1 MEFFY
6 AFTTMLVYI
15 ISLVNLKIIKLNFK
29 NIIILALGNYVVI
42 CWSLLFIKPLGV
54 PITLIGMVLY
64 LNRISKEY
72 KKNIML
78 VVATIFIAFISDV
91 ITGITILKIYN
102 ISIDELINNFALYFI
117 LHIVTLIVSFLISR
131 GVWYALNKTALLK
144 INHRFIKLFLI
155 NLCVG
160 LFMIYIIGN
169 IYRFSEKNDLIL
181 ILNLILLI
189 IYFSLVAYIAK
200 IYIKI
205 SNDEIKY
212 KYKEQEMDR
221 LKEYIDMVETTNSD
235 IRKFKHDYL
244 NILATI
250 NHYVDSKD
258 FDGFV
263 KYFNESIMP
272 ESDDIRH
279 KNISFNNLKNIKL
292 SPIKG
297 IISYKIRQAQEL
309 NIEVIVDVMD
319 EIEKVNMNIVDL
331 CRILGILLDNA
342 REEAVMCENK
352 IIGINIIKGKKSK
365 VFVISNTCRSKLP
378 PIYNMIQKGFSTK
391 GDNRGLGLSNIQE
404 IIYGEYTN
412 VMLNTYIEEGVFKQE
427 LIIED

>member
-15 ISLVNLKIIKLNFK
+15 ISLVNLKIVKLNLK
-29 NIIILALGNYVVI
+29 NIIILAIGNYAAI
-42 CWSLLFIKPLGV
+42 CWTLFFIKPLGV
-54 PITLIGMVLY
+54 PITLIGMILY

-72 KKNIML
+72 IKNIML

-91 ITGITILKIYN
+91 ITGIAILKIYN
-102 ISIDELINNFALYFI
+102 ISIDELISNFTLYFI
-117 LHIVTLIVSFLISR
+117 LHIVTLIVSFLISK
-131 GVWYALNKTALLK
+131 GVWYALNKTSLLK

-212 KYKEQEMDR
+212 KYKEQEMER

-309 NIEVIVDVMD
+309 NIEVIVDIMD
-319 EIEKVNMNIVDL
+319 EIEKVNINIIDL
-331 CRILGILLDNA
+331 SRILGILLDNA

-352 IIGINIIKGKKSK
+352 IIEINIIKGKKSK
-365 VFVISNTCRSKLP
+365 VVVISNTCRSKLP

-404 IIYGEYTN
+404 IIYGEYNN
-412 VMLNTYIEEGVFKQE
+412 VMLNTYVEEGVFRQE